1 MQGPAKPTVAKVA
14 SKELGKANAEQRTA
28 DRALLHT
35 EEVTPGLPPM
45 PPTEPS
51 NWKGQVPEE
60 QQAAQRAKQDEA
72 ERKARQHLQ
81 PPTRRAKTRRN
92 KKANRIDKKLQQGD
106 WDLVYDAY
114 QYSGDIDTIVELT
127 DLKRDEV
134 EHLLNIGLLR
144 LQLPAIRDHAVNKAQ
159 LERDIQ
165 RVRDEQSQALALPQT
180 QQAIQ
185 ERVTQETAAVQ
196 KALGITIMGND
207 LLNVYATKLQE
218 MLANQLIAMPET
230 ITPDL
235 IKHFVSALETHSR
248 TLERIVKLQRLNQG
262 QATDIVT
269 QQIVGLIA
277 SCTTEELEEAEKHGR
292 LPPTIVPTR
301 GGETDTKSAVIDAD
315 FDEVDSDNS

>member
-1 MQGPAKPTVAKVA
+1 
-14 SKELGKANAEQRTA
+14 
-28 DRALLHT
+28 
-35 EEVTPGLPPM
+35 LPPI
-45 PPTEPS
+45 PPTEPPD
-51 NWKGQVPEE
+51 WKGQVPEE
-60 QQAAQRAKQDEA
+60 QQAAQRAEQEEA

-81 PPTRRAKTRRN
+81 PPTKRKKARRN
-92 KKANRIDKKLQQGD
+92 NKSKRIDQKLQQGD

-127 DLKRDEV
+127 DLKRQEV

-207 LLNVYATKLQE
+207 LLNAYATKLQE
-218 MLANQLIAMPET
+218 MLANQLITMPET
-230 ITPDL
+230 ITPEL

-301 GGETDTKSAVIDAD
+301 GGETDTKSTVIDAD
-315 FDEVDSDNS
+315 FDEIDGA